1 MKLKLSLDDLRVD
14 AFETTPADAGGRG
27 TVHALEMTEGT
38 RAPSCEGSCAN
49 TCGLSCLPTCHY
61 DVLTCG
67 DTCTCA

>member
-1 MKLKLSLDDLRVD
+1 MLEIPMKLKLSLDDLHVD
-14 AFETTPADAGGRG
+14 AFETTPADTGGRG

-38 RAPSCEGSCAN
+38 CDPSCR
-49 TCGLSCLPTCHY
+49 LSCLPTCHY